1 MKKYERVI
9 GIDITVV
16 NPARVRDFAK
26 GHGYFEKSD
35 RIDANVLQLFGQQ
48 KQLKSVDSVLASL
61 VEEKAKTE
69 SKVNVIRSVPGVG
82 PVTTATLLSELP
94 ELGTLSRSKIAK
106 LVGVAPFIQQSGK
119 SDGKRRTRGGR
130 GTVRKVLYMAALVA
144 TQKNLVIKRFYIRLV
159 SNGKPKKLAIIACM
173 RKLLTMLN
181 DMVRQNTL
189 WDENKKG
196 DAGKTVSSQPATARV
211 LDKI

>member
-1 MKKYERVI
+1 MEKLESCGCSFEPERS
-9 GIDITVV
+9 
-16 NPARVRDFAK
+16 P
-26 GHGYFEKSD
+26 D
-35 RIDANVLQLFGQQ
+35 RP
-48 KQLKSVDSVLASL
+48 VLA
-61 VEEKAKTE
+61 
-69 SKVNVIRSVPGVG
+69 RSH
-82 PVTTATLLSELP
+82 
-94 ELGTLSRSKIAK
+94 
-106 LVGVAPFIQQSGK
+106 F
-119 SDGKRRTRGGR
+119 
-130 GTVRKVLYMAALVA
+130 A
-144 TQKNLVIKRFYIRLV
+144 TQKNPVIKRFYIRLV

>member
-1 MKKYERVI
+1 M
-9 GIDITVV
+9 T
-16 NPARVRDFAK
+16 
-26 GHGYFEKSD
+26 
-35 RIDANVLQLFGQQ
+35 
-48 KQLKSVDSVLASL
+48 
-61 VEEKAKTE
+61 TE
-69 SKVNVIRSVPGVG
+69 
-82 PVTTATLLSELP
+82 TLLSELP

-119 SDGKRRTRGGR
+119 SDGKRRTRDGR

-144 TQKNLVIKRFYIRLV
+144 TQKNPVIKRFYIRLV

-181 DMVRQNTL
+181 DMVRQNTV

-196 DAGKTVSSQPATARV
+196 GASQTVSSPPATACV